1 MPDQPSFDIT
11 RSAALEGVTHGFFG
25 HSDGAYQFG
34 YGGDGAQSGIRAAR
48 QNAAQAI
55 LAGGK
60 LVTPHQTHSADVI
73 VVDDGWDDCATG
85 RPQADALVT
94 ATPGLVL
101 GIVTADCA
109 SVLLADVHAGIVGA
123 AHAGWRGAVGG
134 VLENTVDAMVKLG
147 ADKSAISAAIGPT
160 IAQPSYEVD
169 EGFRSKFAAED
180 ARFFAHGRQGH
191 WQFDLPNFIV
201 HRLRGMG
208 VGEIADLALDTYTLE
223 NRYYSYR
230 RATHRSEPSYGR
242 HISMIG
248 LA

>member
-11 RSAALEGVTHGFFG
+11 RSTALEGVAHGFFG

-34 YGGDGAQSGIRAAR
+34 YGGDGAQSEISAVR

-73 VVDDGWDDCATG
+73 VVDDGWDDCAIG
-85 RPQADALVT
+85 RPEADALVT

-109 SVLLADVHAGIVGA
+109 SVLLADLQAGIVGA

-147 ADKSAISAAIGPT
+147 ANTNAISAAIGPT

-169 EGFRSKFAAED
+169 DGFRSRFAADD
-180 ARFFAHGRQGH
+180 ARFFASGRQGH

-201 HRLRGMG
+201 HRLRGIG
-208 VGEIADLALDTYTLE
+208 VCKIADLALDTYALE

-230 RATHRSEPSYGR
+230 RATHRSEPNYGR

-248 LA
+248 VS